1 VKALQTALTL
11 IPLLAGLAGAQ
22 PRDSFVIRVQ
32 PTARRADL
40 KVRTFITGTFGGVA
54 GFQSTPIDDDGVLIN
69 TEYKGKPADTFKAV
83 LYMPG
88 CQMQLIR
95 VDALQTAP
103 RESEFRCEP
112 LASIPIN
119 ARIEQSILPADEN
132 AYVEVSYM
140 GDWAHSFF
148 KILDG
153 MAMTLV
159 VAEARVAS
167 DGSFTFALPDF
178 AADPISVGI
187 GKDAYLTVIL
197 RSRKTGNLPAFLQ
210 PDQSVR
216 SETGDFKIEAAYP
229 SSVSF
234 TAHSQ
239 RW

>member
-1 VKALQTALTL
+1 MKTLQTALSL
-11 IPLLAGLAGAQ
+11 ILVLAGLAGAQ

-32 PTARRADL
+32 PAARRADL
-40 KVRTFITGTFGGVA
+40 QVRTFITGSFGGVA

-69 TEYKGKPADTFKAV
+69 TEHEGKPAETFKAV

-95 VDALQTAP
+95 VDALQTAS
-103 RESEFRCEP
+103 REAEFHCEP
-112 LASIPIN
+112 LAAIPVN
-119 ARIEQSILPADEN
+119 ARIDPPVIPADEN
-132 AYVEVSYM
+132 AFVEVSYM

-153 MAMTLV
+153 MATTLA
-159 VAEARVAS
+159 VAEAPVAS
-167 DGSFTFALPDF
+167 DGSFTIALPDF

-187 GKDAYLTVIL
+187 GKDAYLTVLL
-197 RSRKTGNLPAFLQ
+197 RSRKTGNLLAFLK

-216 SETGDFKIEAAYP
+216 SETGDLKIEAAYP

-234 TAHSQ
+234 TAQ
-239 RW
+239 PVRR